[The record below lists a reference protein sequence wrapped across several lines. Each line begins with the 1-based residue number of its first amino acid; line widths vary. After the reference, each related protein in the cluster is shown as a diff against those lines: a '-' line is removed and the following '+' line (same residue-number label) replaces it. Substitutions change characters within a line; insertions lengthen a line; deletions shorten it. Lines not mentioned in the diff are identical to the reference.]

1 MTKLLVM
8 GRFVC
13 ALAFVAMQ
21 ACLHAQPASIEGVAI
36 DSVTRQPLAGVHI
49 KLGPLPGDAIYGAI
63 SGRDGHFSIT
73 SMPPYV
79 YIVDAERYGYLHL
92 PSKDSKVTL
101 KPGDRVTGLTVEMTP
116 EAVIIGHVVDEFGD
130 PVQYVEVRASP
141 GSGASEPSGPISR
154 TGRTDDRGQFRIV
167 LPPGKFYLQTIA
179 NRGGGQGDSP
189 VYGATFY
196 PGAATK
202 DRATAVE
209 LAAGQ
214 QVTGIDIALA
224 RSRTATISG
233 MVTGLQANAERFE
246 YTQIEL
252 HSAEE
257 SPEQPSPP
265 RLIQARQ
272 DGSFA
277 IAGLTPGRYRIQAGS
292 LPPGPDGGLR
302 SAAVEVQ
309 LGSADE
315 TGIRLALVAGEPV
328 SGTVEIE
335 GDAGHAG
342 PAAGKMTV
350 RLEPEHPVGFFGRGN
365 AAETGDDGTFRI
377 EQVFPEKHRVSVLP
391 LPENAY
397 IKSVSLGG
405 AEAPDGIVDFSRG
418 VGGANIK
425 VTISRN
431 GGQMEGT
438 VMGEDGQPLLGTL
451 AVVVL
456 AATADEIREDTVK
469 EVGAGKKF
477 KFMGLR
483 PGKYRLF
490 AVDALREFGAGR
502 NEEALLKSLFANA
515 PEIEIHEGDRI
526 DKDIKVLSLE
536 GADAK

>member
-1 MTKLLVM
+1 M
-8 GRFVC
+8 
-13 ALAFVAMQ
+13 
-21 ACLHAQPASIEGVAI
+21 
-36 DSVTRQPLAGVHI
+36 
-49 KLGPLPGDAIYGAI
+49 
-63 SGRDGHFSIT
+63 
-73 SMPPYV
+73 
-79 YIVDAERYGYLHL
+79 
-92 PSKDSKVTL
+92 
-101 KPGDRVTGLTVEMTP
+101 
-116 EAVIIGHVVDEFGD
+116 
-130 PVQYVEVRASP
+130 
-141 GSGASEPSGPISR
+141 

-179 NRGGGQGDSP
+179 NRGGGQGESL

-196 PGAATK
+196 PGAASK
-202 DRATAVE
+202 DRATTVE

-224 RSRTATISG
+224 RTRTATISG
-233 MVTGLQANAERFE
+233 MVTGLPANAEPFQGTR
-246 YTQIEL
+246 IEL

-265 RLIQARQ
+265 RFIQARQ

-292 LPPGPDGGLR
+292 GPPGASVLQ

-315 TGIRLALVAGEPV
+315 TGIELALVVGEPV
-328 SGTVEIE
+328 SGAVEIE
-335 GDAGHAG
+335 GDNARGVTA
-342 PAAGKMTV
+342 PKMAPGKMTV
-350 RLEPEHPVGFFGRGN
+350 RLEPEHPGAFLARGK
-365 AAETGDDGTFRI
+365 AAEAGDDGTFRV
-377 EQVFPEKHRVSVLP
+377 EQVFPERLRVSVLP

-397 IKSVSLGG
+397 IKSVSVGG
-405 AEAPDGIVDFSRG
+405 AEAPDRIVDFSRG

-431 GGQMEGT
+431 GGQVEGA
-438 VMGEDGQPLLGTL
+438 VVGDDGQPLLGTL

-456 AATADEIREDTVK
+456 AATADEIREDNVK

-477 KFMGLR
+477 KYTGLR

-490 AVDALREFGAGR
+490 AIDALRDLGDGR

-515 PEIEIHEGDRI
+515 PEIEIHESDRVT
-526 DKDIKVLSLE
+526 KDIKVLSLE
-536 GADAK
+536 GTNAK